1 MDYIDVYCR
10 NQNQDQT
17 SRPPTS
23 TLPPQLTEEDIQYS
37 FLWTEDERVEFEKKV
52 CTYENSRVP
61 PRERYKRCGDIVLP
75 SPYDTPTIK
84 HQKSRKKR
92 LAEFLRIK
100 NRF

>member
-10 NQNQDQT
+10 SNGETQNQ
-17 SRPPTS
+17 
-23 TLPPQLTEEDIQYS
+23 LPPLTDEDINYS
-37 FLWTEDERVEFEKKV
+37 LLWTEEERLELEKKV
-52 CTYENSRVP
+52 CAYENSRIP
-61 PRERYKRCGDIVLP
+61 RRERYKRCGENVEP
-75 SPYDTPTIK
+75 SPYDTQTIQ